1 VLPQVP
7 ARRALDLLFAL
18 HFAAAYNRGLPNRS
32 SRPHCESQIGEMA
45 MAAAPQPDPP
55 PAEHTESLRRI
66 LELLERGHR
75 RTWMEVT
82 CAVILSLATTCS
94 AWCAYQSKLWSGEQG
109 RLSAEAGSHTR
120 KAARN
125 VLIEMQSRSLEAAMF
140 IKFFEA
146 KQAGNEKLA
155 QFYADRLPSQAKLA
169 LLAWWNTNPLEKFD
183 APSTP
188 FDMDEYKKLQLDSI
202 SKEDE
207 QQAATIG
214 EKAGAAGRNSDTY
227 VLLTVLFASVLFFG
241 GVGITFESRR
251 LRRTMI
257 YISLVLFLVTFAI
270 LVSMP
275 VHWELWK
282 SG

>member
-1 VLPQVP
+1 MTATPQSEPTP
-7 ARRALDLLFAL
+7 AAHD
-18 HFAAAYNRGLPNRS
+18 
-32 SRPHCESQIGEMA
+32 EM
-45 MAAAPQPDPP
+45 
-55 PAEHTESLRRI
+55 LRRI
-66 LELLERGHR
+66 LDLLERGHR
-75 RTWMEVT
+75 RTWMEVA

-109 RLSAEAGSHTR
+109 RLSGEAGSHTR

-125 VLIEMQSRSLEAAMF
+125 VLIEMQARSLEAPLF

-146 KQAGNEKLA
+146 KQAENDKLA
-155 QFYADRLPSQAKLA
+155 QFYADRLPQQAKLA
-169 LLAWWNTNPLEKFD
+169 LLAWWNTNPLENSG
-183 APSTP
+183 APSSP

-202 SKEDE
+202 SKVDE
-207 QQAATIG
+207 QQATTIG
-214 EKAGAAGRNSDTY
+214 ERAGAAGRNSDTY

-241 GVGITFESRR
+241 GVGNTFESRR

-275 VHWELWK
+275 VQWELWTP
-282 SG
+282 G